1 MQKPRA
7 GGDPYENLVNAIVIQ
22 AAEDYMSA
30 LKRLRKNRSND
41 AAMQEALQLE
51 RFFHSGWFG
60 VLTSVDPDFL
70 IRELR
75 KKVSE

>member
-7 GGDPYENLVNAIVIQ
+7 GGDPYENLANAIVIQ